1 VSHSNR
7 KRTIAIYGRSNSPER
22 NSYIQELYKQ
32 LNEHNISLHI
42 HERFLKLTKKLLP
55 EQAQVS
61 TFSTHEELQR
71 DCETFLTIG
80 GDGTLL
86 NSLDLVRDS
95 GIPVMGIN
103 TGRLGFLTCVGK
115 EQMSRGVE
123 LLLNK
128 SYRTEQRTVLEITTQ
143 PEGIIK
149 DYPFALNEVTL
160 HKKDSSSMITL
171 HVYLNGEDFNAYW
184 ADGLI
189 IATPTG
195 STGYSLS
202 CGGPILAPLAPNLV
216 ITPIAPHNLNVR
228 PFVIT
233 HNAVLEIE
241 SDMRDK
247 NFLISMDSRSYSCP
261 AKTIVK
267 LQKANFTFSLARDP
281 DSNFMMALREKLFW
295 GQDKRN

>member
-1 VSHSNR
+1 VS
-7 KRTIAIYGRSNSPER
+7 KKQQTRTIAIYGRSNQPER
-22 NSYIQELYKQ
+22 NSYIKELYSR
-32 LNEHNISLHI
+32 LADNNIELHI
-42 HERFLKLTKKLLP
+42 FSRFYKLTKNLLP
-55 EQAQVS
+55 ANARIS
-61 TFSTHEELQR
+61 TFSSHEELNN

-86 NSLDLVRDS
+86 NSLDLVRNS

-115 EQMSRGVE
+115 EQLNRGIE
-123 LLLNK
+123 LLINK
-128 SYRTEQRTVLEITTQ
+128 SYRIEHRTVLEIITEPQ
-143 PEGIIK
+143 GVIK
-149 DYPFALNEVTL
+149 DYPYALNEVTL

-171 HVYLNGEDFNAYW
+171 HVKLNGEKFNAYW

-202 CGGPILAPLAPNLV
+202 CAGPIIAPLAPNLV

-228 PFVIT
+228 PFVLT
-233 HNAVLEIE
+233 DDAHLEIE
-241 SDMRDK
+241 SDIRDK
-247 NFLISMDSRSYSCP
+247 NFLISMDSRSYTCP
-261 AKTIVK
+261 SNTIVHLK
-267 LQKANFTFSLARDP
+267 KAAFYLSLARDP